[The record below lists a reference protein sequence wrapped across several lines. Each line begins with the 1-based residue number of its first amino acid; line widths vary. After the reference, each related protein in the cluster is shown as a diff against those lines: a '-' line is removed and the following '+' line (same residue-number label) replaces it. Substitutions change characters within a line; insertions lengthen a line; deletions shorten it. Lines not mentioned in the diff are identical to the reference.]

1 MASSVRI
8 LFYAIN
14 GSGLGHL
21 SRLLAI
27 ARSIRDLLKAM
38 ALPYDLRFV
47 TTSEGS
53 GAVWDFPVYKV
64 PSQTVVAH
72 CGLGQ
77 EEFTASC
84 RLLVINLIASLRP
97 DVLVT
102 DTVPQGA
109 FGEMSLLTGHVK
121 SMVYIDRHKDP
132 KHSTSD
138 VHLAHLPLYD
148 KILVPD
154 TPCQVDRYPIP
165 TALEDRRDF
174 VGYVHGYRPESALE
188 PQQVRDY
195 FGVDDQQRLIFVTG
209 GGGGDPAARASLQH
223 LVTTLAANPDN
234 FLLVGYGPLYQGDC
248 LYRKN
253 VVPFWELNVSR
264 FFRGL
269 DLAIAAAGYNSY
281 HELLAAKVPCIF
293 FAQPKGMDRQ
303 DERVGFGLAQGWHY
317 AFNRDGAAFELT
329 DLSAEQVESS
339 VEKALE
345 SGPAR
350 NLDKKASALG
360 SIRAAAEILGL
371 ATSVA
376 RGLPER
382 AAIFRSALQ
391 ACAWWEQ
398 PGFVAAIRACQ
409 SWREFALRPQQIVE
423 IDEQFLLAWRRPD
436 PALEDHLTEQA
447 EFYFYLAQ
455 VRDAR
460 RLSRLWC
467 RKSNRSET
475 QLREAL
481 LQLFEACQ
489 TPRVIEALVYALH
502 AQRLSV
508 DFRDRLRSL
517 MFHLDDPEV
526 DFIWLSSEYQLEEE
540 LLRDWACANHDS
552 EGGGTE
558 G

>member
-27 ARSIRDLLKAM
+27 ARSIRDLLKSMDLAH
-38 ALPYDLRFV
+38 DLRFV

-84 RLLVINLIASLRP
+84 RLLVINLIATLRP

-132 KHSTSD
+132 KHSNSD

-154 TPCQVDRYPIP
+154 TACQIDRYPIP
-165 TALEDRRDF
+165 TALEDRRHF

-188 PQQVRDY
+188 PQPVRDY
-195 FGVDDQQRLIFVTG
+195 FGVENHQRLIFVTG

-281 HELLAAKVPCIF
+281 HELLAAKVPCLF

-303 DERVGFGLAQGWHY
+303 DERIAYGLEQGWHY

-329 DLSAEQVESS
+329 EMS
-339 VEKALE
+339 VDQLETIVDKALE
-345 SGPAR
+345 SGRAR
-350 NLDKKASALG
+350 NLDQKPPALG

-371 ATSVA
+371 ATSVT

-391 ACAWWEQ
+391 ACHWCQ
-398 PGFVAAIRACQ
+398 RLGFVAAIRACQ
-409 SWREFALRPQQIVE
+409 YWREFALRPQQLVE
-423 IDEQFLLAWRRPD
+423 LDEQFLAAWRS
-436 PALEDHLTEQA
+436 PAAALKDQVKEQA
-447 EFYFYLAQ
+447 AFYFCLAQ
-455 VRDAR
+455 VRDPR

-475 QLREAL
+475 QLRSDL

-489 TPRVIEALVYALH
+489 KPSVIEALVYAIH

-517 MFHLDDPEV
+517 MFCLDDPDV
-526 DFIWLSSEYQLEEE
+526 DFNWLSREYQLDEE
-540 LLRDWACANHDS
+540 LLRDWACVNHDS

>member
-1 MASSVRI
+1 VASSVRI

-27 ARSIRDLLKAM
+27 ARSIRDLLKS
-38 ALPYDLRFV
+38 LDLSPDLRFV

-64 PSQTVVAH
+64 PSQTVVAQ

-132 KHSTSD
+132 QHSTSE

-154 TPCQVDRYPIP
+154 APCQIERYPIP
-165 TALEDRRDF
+165 VALEDRRHF
-174 VGYVHGYRPESALE
+174 VGYVHGYRPENALQ
-188 PQQVRDY
+188 PQEVRDY
-195 FGVDDQQRLIFVTG
+195 FGVDDHQRLIFVTG

-223 LVTTLAANPDN
+223 LVSVLAANPDN

-281 HELLAAKVPCIF
+281 HELLAARVPCIF

-303 DERVGFGLAQGWHY
+303 DERVAYGLEQGWHG
-317 AFNRDGAAFELT
+317 AFDASGAAIHLA
-329 DLSAEQVESS
+329 DLSETVLNEAVERAIENGCSAALQ
-339 VEKALE
+339 EKE
-345 SGPAR
+345 PAV
-350 NLDKKASALG
+350 G

-371 ATSVA
+371 AVTVGRS
-376 RGLPER
+376 LSTR
-382 AAIFRSALQ
+382 ASIFRTGFQ
-391 ACAWWEQ
+391 ACLWWER
-398 PGFVAAIRACQ
+398 PRAIAMLRASRCW
-409 SWREFALRPQQIVE
+409 SEFGLTPQQVVE
-423 IDEQFLLAWRRPD
+423 LEERFLAAWRASD
-436 PALEDHLTEQA
+436 GGLVDFLSANGHFFAALA
-447 EFYFYLAQ
+447 E
-455 VRDAR
+455 VRDVR
-460 RLSRLWC
+460 RLCRIWC
-467 RKSNRSET
+467 RKSGRSEPE
-475 QLREAL
+475 LRTKLAE
-481 LQLFEACQ
+481 LFQGCKN
-489 TPRVIEALVYALH
+489 PRLIESLVYEFH
-502 AQRLSV
+502 GQRLPE
-508 DFRDRLRSL
+508 DFRDRLRAL
-517 MFHLDDPEV
+517 MFALDDPDVDLSEV
-526 DFIWLSSEYQLEEE
+526 ASEFRVDQSFLANWRGEDGE
-540 LLRDWACANHDS
+540 LLC
-552 EGGGTE
+552 
-558 G
+558 